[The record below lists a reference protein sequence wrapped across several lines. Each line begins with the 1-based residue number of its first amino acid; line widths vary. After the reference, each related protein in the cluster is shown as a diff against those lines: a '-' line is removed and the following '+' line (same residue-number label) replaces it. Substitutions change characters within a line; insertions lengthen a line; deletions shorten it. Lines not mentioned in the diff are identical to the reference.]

1 MMNVMLLTAV
11 LAQLSDVSV
20 QAQGR
25 RAGGEWELAI
35 TGKGRSLP
43 DESVV
48 GLRFRRIVNRAEWPG
63 REIETRALDR
73 AWGRSASVDRG
84 SFHHRER
91 LAAPG
96 PVEVQLSLH
105 RNEEAP
111 PETLTKILRV
121 ASVPDLLAALR
132 ADAKRMGR
140 ALEEARALL
149 DEVAAG
155 KGRAVRDRLDRARA
169 AAQEEA
175 SSSLFSAT
183 ADLLDRFLADLDGAS
198 AERVS
203 AVTGERFGFDAARA
217 SLEGIGEIAAR
228 ERQLALVG
236 EAAWVAHEIARL
248 AESGDARKWARAE
261 PALGKGLKALEET
274 SRAGRSDEMALL
286 LANLEM
292 SYSLASS
299 RLGCTPSDSP
309 EWEKLQHELIRG
321 AALLEES
328 IRDGS

>member
-1 MMNVMLLTAV
+1 MMNLMLLSTA
-11 LAQLSDVSV
+11 LAQLSDVSG

-25 RAGGEWELAI
+25 RAGGEYELAI

-63 REIETRALDR
+63 RDIETRALDR

-84 SFHHRER
+84 SFQHREL

-96 PVEVQLSLH
+96 PLELQFTLH
-105 RNEEAP
+105 RKEEAP

-121 ASVPDLLAALR
+121 ASVPDLLAALK
-132 ADAKRMGR
+132 ADVKGMDR
-140 ALEEARALL
+140 ALEEARTLL
-149 DEVAAG
+149 DEVAGG
-155 KGRAVRDRLDRARA
+155 KGRAVRNRLDRARA

-175 SSSLFSAT
+175 SSNLLSAT

-198 AERVS
+198 AERIS
-203 AVTGERFGFDAARA
+203 AVTGERFTCDAARA
-217 SLEGIGEIAAR
+217 ALGGIREIAAR
-228 ERQLALVG
+228 ERQLVLVR

-261 PALGKGLKALEET
+261 LALGKGLKALEET

-292 SYSLASS
+292 SYSLAST
-299 RLGCTPSDSP
+299 RLGCTPFSP
-309 EWEKLQHELIRG
+309 EWEKLQHQLIRG
-321 AALLEES
+321 ATLLEES